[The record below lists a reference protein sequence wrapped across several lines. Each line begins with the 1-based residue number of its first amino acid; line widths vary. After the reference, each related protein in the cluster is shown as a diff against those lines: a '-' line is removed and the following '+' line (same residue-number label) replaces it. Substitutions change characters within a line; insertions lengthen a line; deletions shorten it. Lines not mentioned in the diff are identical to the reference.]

1 MAEKLAIVVSDFN
14 REITSRMRK
23 KAEQRAKELNAQ
35 LIKIVEVPGA
45 FEIPLAVRRMI
56 EDKNVQGI
64 VTLGAIVKGDT
75 SHDQVIAQAIA
86 NELLRLSVEYKKP
99 VSLGIIGP
107 NATWNQAI
115 KRADEYALRA
125 VDSVFRMLRKD

>member
-1 MAEKLAIVVSDFN
+1 MEGKLAIVVSDFN
-14 REITSRMRK
+14 HEITSKMRK
-23 KAEQRAKELNAQ
+23 KAEQRTKELNVR

-86 NELLRLSVEYKKP
+86 YELLHLSVEYDKP

-115 KRADEYALRA
+115 KRANEYALRA
-125 VDSVFRMLRKD
+125 VDSAVRMLRKD